1 MAFKLKDRVKET
13 TSTTG
18 DGAAISLAGAESG
31 FLAFSS
37 AFSNNDTTYYTLVS
51 GNGSD
56 WEVGIGSYVSSGN
69 QFSRATVISNN
80 SGNTDRISLTGT
92 STIFVTHPADK
103 TSFSDPSHTPA
114 SSGVAFWHNE
124 KGAVGYDS
132 DFVWDSGNSKLK
144 VAGKASV
151 DAHSTNHVFNIPKAG
166 VGGYGHNVG
175 SSTNSFLDCNKSNYH
190 TINLDSAT
198 TYIALSGVDL
208 GQKVLVRLTQDSTGN
223 REVVWQHAKQVV
235 RWPNGTTPTLT
246 NYGNKTDVF
255 GLIPVSGEFPSQP
268 HDVDDNFGITYY
280 DAFIIGRNIES

>member
-166 VGGYGHNVG
+166 AADYGHNVG
-175 SSTNSFLDCNKSNYH
+175 AGANSFLDCNKSNYH
-190 TINLDSAT
+190 TVTLDASSI
-198 TYIALSGVDL
+198 YIALSGVDL
-208 GQKVLVRLTQDSTGN
+208 GQKILIRLTQDGVGN
-223 REVVWQHAKQVV
+223 RKVIWEHAKQVV
-235 RWPNGTTPTLT
+235 RWPNGNTPNLT
-246 NYGNKTDVF
+246 NYEDRTDVF

-280 DAFIIGRNIES
+280 NAFIIGRNIAE

>member
-69 QFSRATVISNN
+69 QFSRGTVISNN

-151 DAHSTNHVFNIPKAG
+151 DAHSTNHVFNTPKAG
-166 VGGYGHNVG
+166 AADYGHNVG
-175 SSTNSFLDCNKSNYH
+175 ASANSFLDCNKSNYH
-190 TINLDSAT
+190 TVTLDASSI
-198 TYIALSGVDL
+198 YIALSGVDL
-208 GQKVLVRLTQDSTGN
+208 GQKILIRLTQDGVGN
-223 REVVWQHAKQVV
+223 RKVIWEHAKQVV
-235 RWPNGTTPTLT
+235 RWPNGNTPNLT
-246 NYGNKTDVF
+246 NYEDRTDVF

-268 HDVDDNFGITYY
+268 HDDDDNFGITYY
-280 DAFIIGRNIES
+280 NAFIIGRNIAE

>member
-198 TYIALSGVDL
+198 TYIALSG
-208 GQKVLVRLTQDSTGN
+208 GHK
-223 REVVWQHAKQVV
+223 
-235 RWPNGTTPTLT
+235 
-246 NYGNKTDVF
+246 
-255 GLIPVSGEFPSQP
+255 
-268 HDVDDNFGITYY
+268 
-280 DAFIIGRNIES
+280 